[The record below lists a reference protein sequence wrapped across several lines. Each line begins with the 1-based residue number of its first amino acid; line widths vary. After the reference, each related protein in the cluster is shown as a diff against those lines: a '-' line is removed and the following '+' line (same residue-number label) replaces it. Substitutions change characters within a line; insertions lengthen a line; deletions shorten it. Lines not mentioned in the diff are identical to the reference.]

1 MNTLQLIEQFT
12 DVAQKV
18 DTTVTVI
25 IKSAEEL
32 EKTLLKLTDEE
43 GEIVLAD
50 PDDLDPA
57 LFESF
62 RKKSSRIIQNPDDKQ
77 MAGAKYGISDCFC
90 AVARTGSVCVSIT
103 EKMGGSYSLYPR
115 VHIAIVD
122 SDTIVAR
129 PRDIFSQSPLKEKAL
144 NRDFIFVSGSS
155 ATADMGPLVRGV
167 HGPGKLHVIFLK

>member
-1 MNTLQLIEQFT
+1 MNTMQLIEQFT

-18 DTTVTVI
+18 DTTITVI
-25 IKSAEEL
+25 NKSANEL
-32 EKTLLKLTDEE
+32 EKTLLHLTDDE
-43 GEIVLAD
+43 GDIVLAE

-62 RKKSSRIIQNPDDKQ
+62 RKAGRVIQNPDDKQ

-103 EKMGGSYSLYPR
+103 DKMGGSYSLYPR

-122 SDTIVAR
+122 ADTIVVR

-144 NRDFIFVSGSS
+144 SRDFIFVSGSS